1 MTLNTYI
8 ENRQDIYPMRASY
21 GAIVKKAIFNTLVYE
36 GIDFDC
42 EVSVSFVDNEEIKE
56 MNKKYRNIDKETDV
70 LSFPMYDDFDNIKEP
85 IVCLGDIVISLEKAY
100 EQGHNLYHSVFHE
113 IAFLSIHSTLHLL
126 GYDHERSKEDEDEMI
141 RKQKE
146 IMEIIGF

>member
-1 MTLNTYI
+1 MPCSFGTPAGMFMSFDVLPAN
-8 ENRQDIYPMRASY
+8 
-21 GAIVKKAIFNTLVYE
+21 AI
-36 GIDFDC
+36 
-42 EVSVSFVDNEEIKE
+42 S
-56 MNKKYRNIDKETDV
+56 